1 MKDVLSMLKGMD
13 QAELAAA
20 VNKARAF
27 VNTPEG
33 KELVNRLKNGGAVEG
48 LSVTD
53 EERERISA
61 RIAND
66 PELMKRL
73 LKN

>member
-48 LSVTD
+48 LSVTG
-53 EERERISA
+53 EERERIAA

-66 PELMKRL
+66 PELMKKL
-73 LKN
+73 MGK